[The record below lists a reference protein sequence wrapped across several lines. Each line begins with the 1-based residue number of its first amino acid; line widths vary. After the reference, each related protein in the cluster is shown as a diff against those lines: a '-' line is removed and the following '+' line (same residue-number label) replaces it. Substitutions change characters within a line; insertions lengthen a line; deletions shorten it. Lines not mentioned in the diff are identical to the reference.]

1 MKSTGIGYNAP
12 GRGVHMIQPWQVTHE
27 KVKAAIDKIV
37 AVSQPRKIILF
48 GSYVHGMLRP
58 DSDLDVLVVTMKPV
72 DNPRRESVRIRREL
86 KGISMPM
93 DILVISEDR
102 LQELAEVPGLIY
114 REALRS
120 GKVAY
125 ESAA

>member
-1 MKSTGIGYNAP
+1 ML
-12 GRGVHMIQPWQVTHE
+12 RPWQVTQE
-27 KVKAAIDKIV
+27 KVQAAIERIV
-37 AVSQPRKIILF
+37 ATSQPRRIILF
-48 GSYVHGMLRP
+48 GSYVLGNAH
-58 DSDLDVLVVTMKPV
+58 SDLDVLVVTKRPV
-72 DNPRRESVRIRREL
+72 ENPRKESIRIRREL
-86 KGISMPM
+86 KGIMMPM

-120 GKVAY
+120 GRVAY